1 MKHLFKTKGL
11 LECILRT
18 KKLKEEF
25 ADAKRKDNGYSCLI
39 AIKCDFSLINSDAMG
54 HWGVIKCNKVANVI
68 SLCIQIKYN
77 VICRFGACSVSN
89 AAEPFVTV

>member
-25 ADAKRKDNGYSCLI
+25 ADAKRKAY
-39 AIKCDFSLINSDAMG
+39 
-54 HWGVIKCNKVANVI
+54 
-68 SLCIQIKYN
+68 
-77 VICRFGACSVSN
+77 
-89 AAEPFVTV
+89 